1 MNDFKHITVL
11 LNEAVEALEVRK
23 GSWYIDAT
31 LGGGG
36 HAGRILELGGSVI
49 GIDQDKAAV
58 EFVREK
64 FKSQNSKIK
73 IEEGNFAEIV
83 ETARKHDLVGRISG
97 VLFDLGVSSFQIDQ
111 SGRGFSIRRDEPLD
125 MRMSETGQ
133 LTAAEVVNR
142 WSVTE
147 LEEIFLKYGEE
158 ERARQIAEVIVEQRA
173 IKPFENSRE
182 LASFI
187 ETTVKRSGE
196 IPARQASQARE
207 GVAGRHPAT
216 RVFQAIRIVV
226 NKELEA
232 LKTGLKGAMEVLETG
247 GRVSVISFHSLEDR
261 ITKQSFREFE
271 AAGIGRVITKKPI
284 TPTEAEVQTNRRA
297 RSGKLRVIEKI

>member
-1 MNDFKHITVL
+1 MNNFKHTSVL
-11 LNEAVEALEVRK
+11 LKESVDALEVRPDA
-23 GSWYIDAT
+23 WYIDAT

-36 HAGRILELGGSVI
+36 HAARILELGGNVL
-49 GIDQDKAAV
+49 GIDQDRAAI
-58 EFVREK
+58 EFVTEDQ
-64 FKSQNSKIK
+64 KSNIK
-73 IEEGNFAEIV
+73 DQRLILEQGNFEDIAEIV
-83 ETARKHDLVGRISG
+83 KKNDLVGKVVG

-111 SGRGFSIRRDEPLD
+111 SGRGFSIRREEPLD
-125 MRMSETGQ
+125 MRMSETGKV
-133 LTAAEVVNR
+133 TAAEVVNR

-173 IKPFENSRE
+173 IKPFETSKE

-196 IPARQASQARE
+196 I
-207 GVAGRHPAT
+207 HPAT

-232 LKTGLKGAMEVLETG
+232 LKMGLRGAMELLESE

-271 AAGIGRVITKKPI
+271 AAGIGKIITKKPI
-284 TPTEAEVQTNRRA
+284 TPTEMEVQTNRRA
-297 RSGKLRVIEKI
+297 RSAKLRVIEKV

>member
-1 MNDFKHITVL
+1 MNDFKHITVM
-11 LNEAVEALEVRK
+11 LNEAVEELQVRENA
-23 GSWYIDAT
+23 WYVDAT

-36 HAGRILELGGSVI
+36 HAAEILKLGGNVL
-49 GIDQDKAAV
+49 GIDQDRAAI

-64 FKSQNSKIK
+64 FKIQNSKFK
-73 IEEGNFAEIV
+73 IEQGNFGDIVEIV
-83 ETARKHDLVGRISG
+83 RKHDLVGKVAG

-125 MRMSETGQ
+125 MRMSETGE

-158 ERARQIAEVIVEQRA
+158 ERARQIAEVIVERRSE
-173 IKPFENSRE
+173 KPFETSRE

-196 IPARQASQARE
+196 I
-207 GVAGRHPAT
+207 HPAT

-232 LKTGLKGAMEVLETG
+232 LKTGLRGAMEVLETG

-271 AAGIGRVITKKPI
+271 AAGMGKVIVKKPI
-284 TPTEAEVQTNRRA
+284 TPTDEEVQTNRRA
-297 RSGKLRVIEKI
+297 RSAKLRVIEKI

>member
-11 LNEAVEALEVRK
+11 LNEAVEELQVRENA
-23 GSWYIDAT
+23 WYVDAT

-36 HAGRILELGGSVI
+36 HTGRILELGGKVI
-49 GIDQDKAAV
+49 GIDQDKAAI
-58 EFVREK
+58 EFVRESQNSNL
-64 FKSQNSKIK
+64 KSQNLIL
-73 IEEGNFAEIV
+73 EEGNFGDIVEIV
-83 ETARKHDLVGRISG
+83 GKHDLVGKVSG

-125 MRMSETGQ
+125 MRMSETGD
-133 LTAAEVVNR
+133 LTADEVVNR
-142 WSVTE
+142 WSVSE

-158 ERARQIAEVIVEQRA
+158 ERARQIAEVIVEQRS
-173 IKPFENSRE
+173 IKPFETSKE

-196 IPARQASQARE
+196 I
-207 GVAGRHPAT
+207 HPAT

-232 LKTGLKGAMEVLETG
+232 LKTGLRGAMEVLEVG

-271 AAGIGRVITKKPI
+271 AAGMGKVIIKKPI
-284 TPTEAEVQTNRRA
+284 TPTDEEVQTNRRA
-297 RSGKLRVIEKI
+297 RSAKLRIIERI